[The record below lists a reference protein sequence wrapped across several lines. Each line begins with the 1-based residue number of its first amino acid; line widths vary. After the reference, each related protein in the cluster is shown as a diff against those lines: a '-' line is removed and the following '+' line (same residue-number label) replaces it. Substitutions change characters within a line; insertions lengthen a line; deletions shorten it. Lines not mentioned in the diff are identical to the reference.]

1 MAKNV
6 RIGIIRA
13 RHDTNVPRIPAQV
26 CISMLMTDE
35 NSVFRYWANTS
46 RNHIDFADSPMF
58 PWVDMP
64 LGADT
69 SRAAQAPNPKL
80 LPGLDGLIVL
90 TPPGNREMPNPK
102 AGQPGQPATS
112 TVGFDSG
119 TTSVAGMPVAVL
131 PVMTSDYTFMC
142 HELGHVLGLR
152 TTGFGGGGEPAAT
165 PGTVAWTVG
174 GVPVAGN
181 SDSVDVP
188 FGEVSFAVEYT
199 IDHIGFELALTSRG
213 GERFEAPVVVTVTGD
228 GVTGTARQAIRTRPC
243 GGSAESTPRMSKSS
257 GTACGGSRTASQ
269 WSPHRSRDAEEDC
282 RAVLP
287 RQALH
292 IAYIDHAS
300 LVWEN
305 AHARTTK

>member
-6 RIGIIRA
+6 RSGIIRA
-13 RHDTNVPRIPAQV
+13 RHDTNVPLIPAPV

-80 LPGLDGLIVL
+80 LPGLVGIIVL

-119 TTSVAGMPVAVL
+119 TTSVAGMPV
-131 PVMTSDYTFMC
+131 MTSDYTFMC

-152 TTGFGGGGEPAAT
+152 TTGLGGGGEPAAT

-181 SDSVDVP
+181 SGSVDVP

-228 GVTGTARQAIRTRPC
+228 GVTGTASDTYTALRWV
-243 GGSAESTPRMSKSS
+243 GGIHPRMSKSS
-257 GTACGGSRTASQ
+257 GTACGGSRTAFQ

-287 RQALH
+287 RQTLH